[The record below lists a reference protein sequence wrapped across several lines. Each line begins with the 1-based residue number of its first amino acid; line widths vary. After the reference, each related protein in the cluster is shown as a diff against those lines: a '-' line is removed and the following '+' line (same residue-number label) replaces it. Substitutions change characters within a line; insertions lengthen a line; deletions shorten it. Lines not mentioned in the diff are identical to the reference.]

1 MRNEPAMAILRGKIM
16 VLGVCGGIAAYKSAE
31 LIRLLIKQGVSVQVV
46 MTVNATHFITPLTL
60 QVLSDRPVCVDLF
73 DRGMETEIGHIQVAR
88 GAQAAVIA
96 PATANVIAKLA
107 AGIADD
113 YLTTVMLA
121 VTSPVLICPAMNSAM
136 YMHPATRRNLDILRG
151 FGHAILEPECGEL
164 ACKEQ
169 GPGRLPEPAT
179 IVEALRRLLTAP
191 SLAGKKVLVSAGPT
205 WEAFDP
211 ARFITNPS
219 SGKMGYALAAEA
231 ARRQAEVEL
240 VSGPSALTPAP
251 GITCHRVTSAAEMNA
266 AITSLAAT
274 MDIVVMSAAVS
285 DYRPAVAAPRKL
297 KKDDRDLTVRFER
310 TPDILAGM
318 GQRKTAR
325 QVLVGFAAET
335 ENLLTN
341 ATEKLRRK
349 NCDLIVAND
358 LTEADAGFATDTN
371 RVKVIYA
378 DGRVEPLPCIS
389 KTDLAALLWDRI
401 EAVARS

>member
-1 MRNEPAMAILRGKIM
+1 MAVLRGKTM

-31 LIRLLIKQGVSVQVV
+31 LIRMLSKQGVSVQVV
-46 MTVNATHFITPLTL
+46 MTVNATRFITPLTL
-60 QVLSDRPVCVDLF
+60 QVLSERPVCVDLF
-73 DRGMETEIGHIQVAR
+73 DRAMETEIGHIQVAR
-88 GAQAAVIA
+88 SAQAALIA

-136 YMHPATRRNLDILRG
+136 YRHPATRRNLDILRG
-151 FGHAILEPECGEL
+151 FGHTILEPDCGEL

-191 SLAGKKVLVSAGPT
+191 SLAGMKVLISAGPT

-211 ARFITNPS
+211 VRFITNPS

-231 ARRQAEVEL
+231 VRRQAEVEL

-251 GITCHRVTSAAEMNA
+251 GITCHRVTSAEEMNA
-266 AITSLAAT
+266 VITNLAAA

-285 DYRPAVAAPRKL
+285 DYRPAAVAPQKL
-297 KKDDRDLTVRFER
+297 KKNDRDLNVRFER
-310 TPDILAGM
+310 TPDILAGL

-349 NCDLIVAND
+349 NCDLMVAND
-358 LTEADAGFATDTN
+358 LTQADAGFATDTN
-371 RVKVIYA
+371 RVKVIYP

-401 EAVARS
+401 EAVART